1 VRRVLLS
8 IVATALLGAGGPALA
23 QPKQL
28 TVQASVARDLARM
41 IQASGFEC
49 PEVRA
54 VYQIGAD
61 NKGNIMR
68 IVCGVVGGPAIDS
81 PSFRMHANPA
91 GAGKITRWE
100 Q

>member
-1 VRRVLLS
+1 VGRVLFS
-8 IVATALLGAGGPALA
+8 IVAAALLGAAGPVLA

-28 TVQASVARDLARM
+28 TVQASIARDLARM
-41 IQASGFEC
+41 IQASGFDC

-54 VYQIGAD
+54 VYQMGAD
-61 NKGNIMR
+61 SRGNIMR
-68 IVCGVVGGPAIDS
+68 IVCGVVGGPAIET
-81 PSFRMHANPA
+81 PSFRMHATPA